1 MRCPAPSTLAD
12 LDAGTLPGRD
22 QLRVRQHVG
31 ACARC
36 GAALEAV
43 SEARRVLDRARIAE
57 PDVEWSRVEAGLPW
71 RSGLS
76 IPPPARSSRFAG
88 ILGMSM
94 AGLAAAAAAVLLA
107 VGPDA
112 LTERPALSIAERAPG
127 RSPVYASGRRVVI
140 PPERRAFSL
149 VPTMSRGDVRVSAP
163 GGLPV
168 RLAPSGLV
176 EEGSR
181 IETGPGAIALQWGR
195 GSGLSLPAHSELLVR
210 SLDPRQVQLELLKG
224 RVVLHVEKL
233 QPDAPRP
240 EEARLV
246 VASAGLAVEVRGT
259 VLEVARARE
268 DAEVLVREGRV
279 DVRRGSMRTHVG
291 AGELGRFASAAD
303 AHPVVRDASSAELE
317 RAERADATLL
327 LPLVSDQALSESAV
341 VRIGAG
347 RRVELD
353 GIALGGAPLWTRVAS
368 GRHMVSV
375 DGRSRWVRAERG
387 EEIAIEARVRT
398 PEAAT
403 TPMLRGRVAG
413 AGAQNER
420 APEALACYERLG
432 LSRDPSLEGV
442 MELLLDVGPEG
453 HVVSARIGASTLRAP
468 SVDRCLTESALG
480 WSVPGTGSP
489 QHLQYWITLS
499 RRD

>member
-1 MRCPAPSTLAD
+1 MRCPAPATLAD

-31 ACARC
+31 NCARC

-43 SEARRVLDRARIAE
+43 SDARKVLERARATE
-57 PDVEWSRVEAGLPW
+57 PDVEWARVEAGLPW
-71 RSGLS
+71 RNGLTL
-76 IPPPARSSRFAG
+76 PPPARESRFAG

-112 LTERPALSIAERAPG
+112 LTERPALSIAERVPG
-127 RSPVYASGRRVVI
+127 RSPVYAAGRRVVI
-140 PPERRAFSL
+140 PPERRALSL

-163 GGLPV
+163 AGSAA
-168 RLAPSGLV
+168 RLAPSGVV
-176 EEGSR
+176 EEGWR
-181 IETGPGAIALQWGR
+181 VETGTGAVALQWGR
-195 GSGLSLPAHSELLVR
+195 GSGLSMPAHSELVVR

-233 QPDAPRP
+233 QPEAPQP

-246 VASAGLAVEVRGT
+246 VASAGLSVEVRGT
-259 VLEVARARE
+259 ILEVARSSG
-268 DAEVLVREGRV
+268 DAEILVREGRV
-279 DVRRGSMRTHVG
+279 DVRRGAMRTHVG
-291 AGELGRFASAAD
+291 AGELGRFGSGTD
-303 AHPVVRDASSAELE
+303 ERPVVRDASPAELG
-317 RAERADATLL
+317 RAERADVTVL
-327 LPLVSDQALSESAV
+327 LPLVSDQALAESAV

-368 GRHMVSV
+368 GRHMVAV
-375 DGRSRWVRAERG
+375 DGRSRWLRADRG
-387 EEIAIEARVRT
+387 EDIAIEARMRT
-398 PEAAT
+398 EAAA
-403 TPMLRGRVAG
+403 TPILRGRVAG

-420 APEALACYERLG
+420 APEALACYERFG

-442 MELLLDVGPEG
+442 MELLLEVSPEG
-453 HVVSARIGASTLRAP
+453 RVASARIGASTLRAP

-480 WSVPGTGSP
+480 WSVPGTGSA
-489 QHLQYWITLS
+489 QRLQYWITLS
-499 RRD
+499 HRD